1 MKKLKLTNTQWAKL
15 DYIFL
20 ALTPFPEPLW
30 VIPVLDRDAQ
40 GVWTLAYAM
49 RLALITGLF
58 TLAAGCSDDF
68 TVSVDAHFTWGA
80 DSGAETGEW
89 QDGAWGG
96 DTSPT
101 TDAGADT
108 NSDAMPT
115 CTAFPADAGF
125 MCNPDDAGL
134 KRIESPSQFCRKV
147 LYYKPPTPA
156 ACQCKETYNCACLL
170 AEMPELNNTCSFN
183 LKMRCSD
190 MNQQLVVWCE

>member
-1 MKKLKLTNTQWAKL
+1 MKITNKQWKKL
-15 DYIFL
+15 DEIFL
-20 ALTPFPEPLW
+20 ALTPPPEPLW
-30 VIPVLDRDAQ
+30 VVPLLERERLRVWCRAMQMRCALVAVLLL
-40 GVWTLAYAM
+40 T
-49 RLALITGLF
+49 
-58 TLAAGCSDDF
+58 AGCSDDF

-89 QDGAWGG
+89 QDGAWPGNDSG
-96 DTSPT
+96 PQ
-101 TDAGADT
+101 TDAGTDT
-108 NSDAMPT
+108 NSDATPT

-190 MNQQLVVWCE
+190 TNQQLVVWCE